1 MLSERAHIWHGD
13 QHLGADGTRKRAVLG
28 EGDATGARQV
38 DEVAAVDGVAARLLH
53 HPGVVAERVERGE
66 ELLDHRRVEAVRE
79 GLGGEDGL
87 VAGDRLPRATQH
99 HCLAALDIEVSKAEP
114 LVVPRPAAA
123 EHLVQRVD
131 LEGLVPLG
139 LTLLDLS
146 TPSVS
151 CSFFW
156 SSTTAAPR
164 LAHPGVE
171 PRPPR
176 IACTLRGN
184 TPEATLRCM
193 CSTFETSGST
203 ACIVRSGART
213 A

>member
-13 QHLGADGTRKRAVLG
+13 QHLGADGTRKRAILG
-28 EGDATGARQV
+28 EGDATERGKLMRLRSRR
-38 DEVAAVDGVAARLLH
+38 VAARLLH

-66 ELLDHRRVEAVRE
+66 ETIA
-79 GLGGEDGL
+79 
-87 VAGDRLPRATQH
+87 ASRLCGKASVVKMGWWRAIV
-99 HCLAALDIEVSKAEP
+99 CLAPRSTIARRPRHRGEQSQP

-131 LEGLVPLG
+131 LEGLRTLG
-139 LTLLDLS
+139 LATRLI
-146 TPSVS
+146 TPFVS

-193 CSTFETSGST
+193 CSTFETNGST